1 MKKYKLELILTALIV
16 AVLLLASCEKDR
28 CKCYK
33 VDVEIEYYPNPHIIK
48 ADTSRAYFSYY
59 ENPITDTLLYVMSGD
74 RHYGV
79 FEHKFCN
86 CD

>member
-1 MKKYKLELILTALIV
+1 MKKYKFELLLTALIV

-48 ADTSRAYFSYY
+48 ADTSRALFKDCDCNGTRENVEQIWSEEYSGAKYTEYFC
-59 ENPITDTLLYVMSGD
+59 E
-74 RHYGV
+74 
-79 FEHKFCN
+79 
-86 CD
+86 